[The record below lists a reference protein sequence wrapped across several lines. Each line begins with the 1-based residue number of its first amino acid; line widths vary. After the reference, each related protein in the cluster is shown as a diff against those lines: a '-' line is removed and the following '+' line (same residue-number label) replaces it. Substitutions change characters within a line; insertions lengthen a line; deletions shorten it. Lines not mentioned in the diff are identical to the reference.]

1 MTILEMIRKVDD
13 FLDNRNLK
21 APQIRKDA
29 IRHIA
34 EFMKSTG
41 KFMSNGNLMLPSDK
55 DTFKESYQKHKGT
68 SLSGAEKS
76 AINHM
81 YDIVHCNAMQ
91 NTIAPTKKTAMSKAE
106 ELMANSSIISNNK
119 KVVTT
124 NIEPAGSNNSK
135 IGLKPWVG
143 ENPKVLILGSL
154 PGDESLKQQAYYC
167 NKGNFF
173 WRIMHNLF
181 GESEADNRTF
191 ITSQGIALWD
201 CICSAERSGSSDA
214 RIKSG
219 TEVYNNI
226 EEFLAQYPTIKTI
239 VFNGQKAE
247 KSFRKQRKNIDC
259 VTIRLISTSGA
270 AAKSLK
276 ERVDNWT
283 IIRELVK

>member
-1 MTILEMIRKVDD
+1 MKGKNTFTQYEIEQLKALIKERVQAPRDKQRHIRNKMRAIGFYGGDD
-13 FLDNRNLK
+13 FGIKDCQLSDFEDLIKSGRIKVLDYG
-21 APQIRKDA
+21 A
-29 IRHIA
+29 
-34 EFMKSTG
+34 ST
-41 KFMSNGNLMLPSDK
+41 PR
-55 DTFKESYQKHKGT
+55 
-68 SLSGAEKS
+68 A
-76 AINHM
+76 
-81 YDIVHCNAMQ
+81 
-91 NTIAPTKKTAMSKAE
+91 
-106 ELMANSSIISNNK
+106 K

-124 NIEPAGSNNSK
+124 NIEPVGSNNSK

-219 TEVYNNI
+219 TEVYNDI

-247 KSFRKQRKNIDC
+247 KSFRKQRINIDC
-259 VTIRLISTSGA
+259 ATIRLISTSGA

-276 ERVDNWT
+276 ERLDNWS